1 MLGQRTAY
9 ILKPSYYCLAVA
21 FVGGL
26 FTLLAVG
33 IALFVIAEK
42 HADSSATA
50 APLKAHTM
58 PIRTLA
64 NKHSDNDAQ
73 DDEMTYLQ
81 EIMLPARA
89 ELDNDLDNDGNL
101 DGLEDPLV
109 AGLGGLGLL
118 VLPSVGGSFFL
129 LSLYKLPMVGGD
141 YYLPL
146 ERPG

>member
-1 MLGQRTAY
+1 VLGQRTTY
-9 ILKPSYYCLAVA
+9 TLKPSYYCLAVA

-26 FTLLAVG
+26 FTLLAAG

-58 PIRTLA
+58 PIRALA
-64 NKHSDNDAQ
+64 NKHPDNDAQ
-73 DDEMTYLQ
+73 ADEMTYLQ
-81 EIMLPARA
+81 EVMLPARA

-101 DGLEDPLV
+101 DGLDDPLV
-109 AGLGGLGLL
+109 VALGLGLL
-118 VLPSVGGSFFL
+118 VLPSVSGSFFL

-141 YYLPL
+141 YCLPL

>member
-1 MLGQRTAY
+1 VLGQRTTY

-42 HADSSATA
+42 RADSSVTV
-50 APLKAHTM
+50 APLGAHSL
-58 PIRTLA
+58 PIRASA
-64 NKHSDNDAQ
+64 NKDSDNDGRT
-73 DDEMTYLQ
+73 DETSYLQ

-109 AGLGGLGLL
+109 VGLGGLGLL
-118 VLPSVGGSFFL
+118 VLPSVGGSLFL

>member
-1 MLGQRTAY
+1 VLGQRTTY

-33 IALFVIAEK
+33 IALFVITEK
-42 HADSSATA
+42 RADSSATV
-50 APLKAHTM
+50 APLGAHSL
-58 PIRTLA
+58 PIRASA
-64 NKHSDNDAQ
+64 NKDSDNGGQ
-73 DDEMTYLQ
+73 TDEMSYLQ
-81 EIMLPARA
+81 EVMPPART
-89 ELDNDLDNDGNL
+89 EVDNDLDNDGTP
-101 DGLEDPLV
+101 DGVADPLV
-109 AGLGGLGLL
+109 GLGVVLL

-141 YYLPL
+141 YCLPL